1 MNFPLWFSN
10 LLFWSA
16 QVALLT
22 LAAAVLVRLL
32 RIRHPGALLVQW
44 RALLVVSLL
53 LPFFQ
58 PWQRQKLFAGIP
70 AVPNIP
76 FSQMVLAPSPASPHW
91 RFPGWPMIAEILAA
105 GILFGITMRFAFFIL
120 GLLKL
125 RQLRHDSS
133 AIPASA
139 EYAGTLERVRVL
151 LETRAEF
158 RVSAEVDSPV
168 TFGFSAPVILLPE
181 RFLQLGFESQVAVAC
196 HELLHVRRR
205 DWLHHLIE
213 EILHIGLW
221 FHPAI
226 LWLVARV
233 RLSREQVVDLEV
245 IRLTQARK
253 SYVKALLEFTT
264 RSRIAAVPAPPFLG
278 ERQFTERV
286 SLMLKEVRMS
296 RARLIASFC
305 AVACMLTLAAIL
317 AVSIFPLKASPR
329 PQNQRQAVS
338 GPGTNSLASRSVV
351 DADTI
356 WTDQVKRGTLPVQVE
371 GGGTLIPKG
380 NSDRLVAE
388 VLVGGDVADQVH
400 LDQSALVRTN
410 RGIIKGHVENIGP
423 ADSNG
428 NRWLDIGLDSPL
440 SPGTGANAS
449 VDAFIN
455 VGEIENALYIQHPA
469 GQNSANAAMALFKV
483 VDTGKQAVRVEV
495 RFGRSSMNA
504 VQVISGLSAGDTI
517 ILSDMSPYNR
527 FARIQIER

>member
-1 MNFPLWFSN
+1 
-10 LLFWSA
+10 
-16 QVALLT
+16 
-22 LAAAVLVRLL
+22 
-32 RIRHPGALLVQW
+32 
-44 RALLVVSLL
+44 
-53 LPFFQ
+53 
-58 PWQRQKLFAGIP
+58 
-70 AVPNIP
+70 
-76 FSQMVLAPSPASPHW
+76 
-91 RFPGWPMIAEILAA
+91 
-105 GILFGITMRFAFFIL
+105 
-120 GLLKL
+120 
-125 RQLRHDSS
+125 
-133 AIPASA
+133 
-139 EYAGTLERVRVL
+139 
-151 LETRAEF
+151 
-158 RVSAEVDSPV
+158 
-168 TFGFSAPVILLPE
+168 
-181 RFLQLGFESQVAVAC
+181 
-196 HELLHVRRR
+196 
-205 DWLHHLIE
+205 
-213 EILHIGLW
+213 
-221 FHPAI
+221 
-226 LWLVARV
+226 
-233 RLSREQVVDLEV
+233 
-245 IRLTQARK
+245 
-253 SYVKALLEFTT
+253 
-264 RSRIAAVPAPPFLG
+264 
-278 ERQFTERV
+278 
-286 SLMLKEVRMS
+286 MS

-455 VGEIENALYIQHPA
+455 VGEIKNALYIQHPA
-469 GQNSANAAMALFKV
+469 GQNGANVAMALFKV

-495 RFGRSSMNA
+495 GFGRSSMNA

-517 ILSDMSPYNR
+517 ILSDMSPYTR